1 MLANERDHRALGDGL
16 IDCAKDSTRLLAMGR
31 AASESVAKN
40 FSQTEQTR
48 RLEEIYLRE
57 IGR

>member
-1 MLANERDHRALGDGL
+1 
-16 IDCAKDSTRLLAMGR
+16 MGR

-40 FSQTEQTR
+40 FNQPEQTR